1 MQAKP
6 VRNELAA
13 MNALSHDSRVF
24 KLEQQ
29 VLLALCENIGSPRA
43 LTVHLLVKAG
53 EYKQLLELEVNPLNY
68 TEKDLDKFAGDYLVT
83 AALSKSPRLP
93 INVDKKEVAFG
104 KFRDAE
110 RLCTET
116 NVLLDLYASGR
127 FSPLNRDIHR
137 VVHHAREC
145 IRKILGP
152 LTRARIS
159 EAERLMAFG
168 PGATTSVS
176 GVVTQGRKYSQRSVD
191 ATPRLLNWA
200 VFCLPPGWRKNV
212 VGFNPRDSSKMQF
225 VPKNA
230 KTDRVICVEPDLNIY
245 VQKGFGAVIRE
256 RLRLFGLD
264 LNTQTINQRLARRAY
279 DERLCTLD
287 LSAASDCISREL
299 VWLLLPYDWASELH
313 ECRTDYVTTP
323 SGERIHLQKW
333 SSMGNGYTFELET
346 LIFYAI
352 LQGVAAVK
360 EATHDVAFGQV
371 GAYGDDLIF
380 PSDWYSLVTGTLNF
394 LGFKVNKEKTF
405 GKGLF
410 YESCGSDWFTGRQV
424 RPVFLRSQ
432 HVDFPSVCY
441 TYANQLRH
449 WAYHRLGGFACDRRI
464 LPAWLRCFTAVTP
477 RLRFRIPP
485 GYGDVGFATDLD
497 AASAE
502 KSVRFY
508 PRNGW
513 SGWRFAYRR
522 VDSVRMTVSVSGC
535 LTAFLNGVTSDFSHG
550 KESLRGRF
558 CRPATRVGYVLTWPN
573 LGPWV

>member
-1 MQAKP
+1 
-6 VRNELAA
+6 

-24 KLEQQ
+24 KLEKQ
-29 VLLALCENIGSPRA
+29 VLLALCESIGSPRA
-43 LTVHLLVKAG
+43 LTVSMLVRAE
-53 EYKQLLELEVNPLNY
+53 EYKQLLELEINPLHY
-68 TEKDLDKFAGDYLVT
+68 LEKDVDKFACDYQVT

-93 INVDKKEVAFG
+93 IDIDRRAVALG

-110 RLCTET
+110 RLCAET
-116 NVLLDLYASGR
+116 NELLSQYALGR
-127 FSPLNRDIHR
+127 LSPIDPDIHR
-137 VVHHAREC
+137 VIHHAREV

-159 EAERLMAFG
+159 SAENAMAFG

-176 GVVTQGRKYSQRSVD
+176 GVVTQGRKYSKRLVD

-200 VFCLPPGWRKNV
+200 VFCLPRGWRKNV

-230 KTDRVICVEPDLNIY
+230 KTDRVICIEPDLNIF

-256 RLRLFGLD
+256 RLQKFGLD
-264 LNTQTINQRLARRAY
+264 LNTQSWNQQLARRAY
-279 DERLCTLD
+279 GEGLCTLD

-299 VWLLLPYDWASELH
+299 VWLLLPYDWASELL
-313 ECRTDYVTTP
+313 ECRTDSVELATPHGVTTFQL
-323 SGERIHLQKW
+323 HKW

-346 LIFYAI
+346 LLFYAI
-352 LQGVAAVK
+352 LLGVAAK
-360 EATHDVAFGQV
+360 ERVTDDVTFGQI

-380 PSDWYSLVTGTLNF
+380 PSDWYTIVTRTLNF
-394 LGFKVNKEKTF
+394 LGFKVNREKTF

-441 TYANQLRH
+441 TYANQLRS
-449 WAYHRLGGFACDRRI
+449 WANHRLGGVACDRRV
-464 LPAWLRCFTAVTP
+464 LPAWLRCFTAIDS
-477 RLRFRIPP
+477 RFRHRIPP
-485 GYGDVGFATDLD
+485 GFGDVGFATDLD

-502 KSVRFY
+502 KSVRFHS
-508 PRNGW
+508 RDGW
-513 SGWRFAYRR
+513 GGWRFAYRS
-522 VDSVRMTVSVSGC
+522 VDSVRMTVSEEGC
-535 LTAFLNGVTSDFSHG
+535 LTAFLNGVISDFSFG
-550 KESLRGRF
+550 RESLRGRF
-558 CRPATRVGYVLTWPN
+558 RRPATRVGYVLTWPN